1 MAEEREPALT
11 VSTADNVVRIRDTTV
26 QPAIEVRKLWKVF
39 GPKPHR
45 LLDDSDLRSLSRSEL
60 RARTGCTAAVRDV
73 SFDVA
78 PGEVF
83 VIMGLSG
90 SGKSTLIRCLTRLIE
105 PTAGEVLYEG
115 SDVLGLD
122 KDRLREL
129 RRNEF
134 SMVFQHFGLLPHKTV
149 LENVSYGLKIRG
161 ETQSK
166 REKRA
171 HEVIDLV
178 GLSGYESA
186 HPAQLSGGMQQR
198 VGLGRALA
206 GDPEVLLFD
215 EPFSALDPLIRR
227 DMQVEVARLHSEV
240 GKTIVFI
247 THDLDEALRLGDRIA
262 LMQDGALVQVGT
274 GADLVG
280 APATDYVRDF
290 VRDVSREKV
299 LPVTW
304 IMRPYDGR
312 AVVHTIAA
320 DTLICDAIGPLLGS
334 ENAVGVTENDS
345 LVGLLD
351 VRDVLTTLE
360 KNSPLHL
367 NTSKAGTKS

>member
-1 MAEEREPALT
+1 MTRA
-11 VSTADNVVRIRDTTV
+11 
-26 QPAIEVRKLWKVF
+26 Q
-39 GPKPHR
+39 
-45 LLDDSDLRSLSRSEL
+45 LRSRF
-60 RARTGCTAAVRDV
+60 GCTAAVRDV
-73 SFDVA
+73 SFEVL

-105 PTAGEVLYEG
+105 PTAGKVLYRDQ
-115 SDVLGLD
+115 DVLGLD
-122 KDRLREL
+122 KDQLREL

-161 ETQSK
+161 EDQNC
-166 REKRA
+166 RESRA
-171 HEVIDLV
+171 REVIELV
-178 GLSGYESA
+178 GLSGYESS

-227 DMQVEVARLHSEV
+227 DMQSEVARLHREV

-247 THDLDEALRLGDRIA
+247 THDLDEALKLGDRIA
-262 LMQDGALVQVGT
+262 LMQDGELVQVGT

-299 LPVTW
+299 LPVSW
-304 IMRPYDGR
+304 IMKPTDERQFSR
-312 AVVHTIAA
+312 TVAE
-320 DTLICDAIGPLLGS
+320 DTLICDAIGPLLAADG
-334 ENAVGVTENDS
+334 AVGVTDGER
-345 LVGLLD
+345 LTGYLD
-351 VRDVLTTLE
+351 VRDVLSLLQE
-360 KNSPLHL
+360 NAALHL
-367 NTSKAGTKS
+367 NTTSKVDPQP

>member
-1 MAEEREPALT
+1 MSLPG
-11 VSTADNVVRIRDTTV
+11 SDTL
-26 QPAIEVRKLWKVF
+26 PAIQVRNLWKVF
-39 GPKPHR
+39 GAKPDR
-45 LLDDSDLRSLSRSEL
+45 VIDDAGLRALDRAEL
-60 RARTGCTAAVRDV
+60 RDRTGCTAAVRDV
-73 SFDVA
+73 SFDVL

-105 PTAGEVLYEG
+105 PTAGKVLYRNK
-115 SDVLGLD
+115 DVLGLD
-122 KDRLREL
+122 KEQLRDL
-129 RRNEF
+129 RRSEF

-161 ETQSK
+161 EQQDS
-166 REKRA
+166 RERRA
-171 HEVIDLV
+171 REVIELV
-178 GLSGYESA
+178 GLHGYESA

-206 GDPEVLLFD
+206 GDPDVLLFD

-227 DMQVEVARLHSEV
+227 DMQIEVARLHREV

-262 LMQDGALVQVGT
+262 LMQDGQLIQVGT

-280 APATDYVRDF
+280 APATAYVKDF

-299 LPVTW
+299 LSVRW
-304 IMRPYDGR
+304 IMRPVDGR
-312 AVVHTIAA
+312 SFAATIPAE
-320 DTLICDAIGPLLGS
+320 TLICEAIGPLLAAPDGL
-334 ENAVGVTENDS
+334 GVTDGDRT
-345 LVGLLD
+345 VGCLD
-351 VRDVLTTLE
+351 TTDVLSILE
-360 KNSPLHL
+360 KNTPLHL
-367 NTSKAGTKS
+367 NTSKA

>member
-1 MAEEREPALT
+1 MTVASVSGAPQVCDGSTEPA
-11 VSTADNVVRIRDTTV
+11 IRV
-26 QPAIEVRKLWKVF
+26 QNLWKIF
-39 GPKPHR
+39 GPKPH
-45 LLDDSDLRSLSRSEL
+45 LILDERELESLSRADLRS
-60 RARTGCTAAVRDV
+60 RTGCTAAVRDV
-73 SFDVA
+73 SFEVL

-105 PTAGEVLYEG
+105 PTAGKVLYRDQ
-115 SDVLGLD
+115 DVLGFD
-122 KDRLREL
+122 KDQLREL

-161 ETQSK
+161 EDQNC
-166 REKRA
+166 RESRA
-171 HEVIDLV
+171 REVIELV
-178 GLSGYESA
+178 GLSGYESS

-206 GDPEVLLFD
+206 GDPDVLLFD

-227 DMQVEVARLHSEV
+227 DMQSEVARLHREV

-247 THDLDEALRLGDRIA
+247 THDLDEALKLGDRIA
-262 LMQDGALVQVGT
+262 LMQDGELVQVGT

-299 LPVTW
+299 LPVSW
-304 IMRPYDGR
+304 IMKPTDGR
-312 AVVHTIAA
+312 QFSRTVAE
-320 DTLICDAIGPLLGS
+320 DTLICDAIGPLLAADG
-334 ENAVGVTENDS
+334 AVGVTDGGR
-345 LVGLLD
+345 LTGYLD
-351 VRDVLTTLE
+351 VRDVLSLLQD
-360 KNSPLHL
+360 NAALHL
-367 NTSKAGTKS
+367 NTTSKVDPQP